1 MDKADKRIF
10 WGLVGASVLRN
21 LASGAVMVFLPVYL
35 FKLSGLWL
43 VILWLAATRLTDGI
57 LMRDYA
63 RIVAWMGF
71 KKSVL
76 FGQLLWVIVMY
87 FVNLADTTLWALIP
101 AGLLIT
107 FAASAYWIPYHLLFM
122 QTSEKRFGSRAS
134 WLNIFSRWSA
144 AIGPIL
150 GGLVT
155 IKLGFPGVFW
165 LSAALMAGAAI
176 PILVLGPERL
186 KWDFHLDHYWE
197 KLAGGWFRRDLL
209 AFVGIGMQQ
218 AMYDF
223 LWPVF
228 LLAVLGSSYVELGAY
243 KTGVLVITSVIQ
255 LMMGKVIDRGGT
267 RKWMTAGIWAMILT
281 WIFRGNLLNPWQLFA
296 VDMIDGW
303 LAVLVFLPFSVY
315 TYRRAAISDTT
326 LYVVESEA
334 SSRLGGFLAAG
345 LAGLV
350 YYLGWGWNVM
360 VWVGVAGLGLMNFLP
375 KIGPRQ
381 FEALSKDRPYL
392 TRAG

>member
-1 MDKADKRIF
+1 MDKAEKRIF
-10 WGLVGASVLRN
+10 WGLLGASVLRN

-35 FKLSGLWL
+35 FELSGLWL
-43 VILWLAATRLTDGI
+43 VILWLAATRLTDAI

-76 FGQLLWVIVMY
+76 IGQLLWIIVMY

-144 AIGPIL
+144 ALGPIL

-155 IKLGFPGVFW
+155 IKLGFSGVFW

-186 KWDFHLDHYWE
+186 KWDFHLEHYWE
-197 KLAGGWFRRDLL
+197 KLAGNWFRRDLL
-209 AFVGIGMQQ
+209 AFVGIGMEQ
-218 AMYDF
+218 AIYDF
-223 LWPVF
+223 FWPVF
-228 LLAVLGSSYVELGAY
+228 LLVLLSSSYVELGAY
-243 KTGVLVITSVIQ
+243 KTGVLVITSVMQ
-255 LMMGKVIDRGGT
+255 LSMGRVIDRGGT
-267 RKWMTAGIWAMILT
+267 RKWMNAGIAAMMVMWIL
-281 WIFRGNLLNPWQLFA
+281 RGNFLNTWQLFG

-303 LAVLVFLPFSVY
+303 LGVLVFLPFSVY
-315 TYRRAAISDTT
+315 TYRRAVISDTT
-326 LYVVESEA
+326 LYIVESEA
-334 SSRLGGFLAAG
+334 ASRLGGFLAA
-345 LAGLV
+345 LLV
-350 YYLGWGWNVM
+350 GGAYYFGWGWNVM
-360 VWVGVAGLGLMNFLP
+360 VWVGIIGVGLMYFLP

-381 FEALSKDRPYL
+381 FEVLSRDRTYL